1 MTRSEGTFQQVN
13 VGWWVYEQV
22 AYHDVF
28 TVKKHFFLFK
38 VSFVNKFATTEGGT
52 HVDYVANQ
60 IVAGVVRICRKHFQV
75 EESEVKRH
83 LWVFVNAVIDKPS
96 FNSPIRGALTTPQES
111 FGSSCELSGQFLS
124 NGM

>member
-1 MTRSEGTFQQVN
+1 MMSLQFQLKQCF
-13 VGWWVYEQV
+13 
-22 AYHDVF
+22 VF
-28 TVKKHFFLFK
+28 QI
-38 VSFVNKFATTEGGT
+38 SFANKFATTEGGT

-83 LWVFVNAVIDKPS
+83 LWVFVNAVIDNPS

>member
-1 MTRSEGTFQQVN
+1 MMSLQFPLKQCFVFQI
-13 VGWWVYEQV
+13 
-22 AYHDVF
+22 
-28 TVKKHFFLFK
+28 
-38 VSFVNKFATTEGGT
+38 SFANKFATTEGGT
-52 HVDYVANQ
+52 HVDYVSHK
-60 IVAGVVRICRKHFQV
+60 IVAGVVRICNKHFEI

-83 LWVFVNAVIDKPS
+83 LWVFINAVIDNPS

>member
-1 MTRSEGTFQQVN
+1 MMSLQFPLKQCF
-13 VGWWVYEQV
+13 
-22 AYHDVF
+22 VF
-28 TVKKHFFLFK
+28 RI
-38 VSFVNKFATTEGGT
+38 SFANKFATTEGGT

-83 LWVFVNAVIDKPS
+83 LWVFVNAVIDNPS
-96 FNSPIRGALTTPQES
+96 FNSPTRDALATPLES
-111 FGSSCELSGQFLS
+111 FDSSCELSHQFLS